1 MPRDGAIRRGEIVW
15 DQAGRQV
22 PTSVADAAPD
32 AALDLAGR
40 ETVVTKKDND
50 RWIRAPWRAC
60 PTQIRAAG
68 VAVSGSLR
76 RAAEHRARPEDFSD
90 AFGGAPRHGTER
102 DPGAR
107 GSRAL
112 LTMNKGLMCG
122 ADACSTGG
130 ALLAQKVVPYK
141 KSSAD

>member
-76 RAAEHRARPEDFSD
+76 RAAEHRAR
-90 AFGGAPRHGTER
+90 GPRTFPTR
-102 DPGAR
+102 LAAR
-107 GSRAL
+107 RVMGPSAIPVRAAV
-112 LTMNKGLMCG
+112 GR
-122 ADACSTGG
+122 CS
-130 ALLAQKVVPYK
+130 P
-141 KSSAD
+141 

>member
-1 MPRDGAIRRGEIVW
+1 MTLGLEPMEGYSRRRAPLRPGPLFGGARIDRMPRDGAIRRGEIVW

-76 RAAEHRARPEDFSD
+76 RAAEHRAR
-90 AFGGAPRHGTER
+90 GPRTFPTR
-102 DPGAR
+102 LAAR
-107 GSRAL
+107 RVMGPSAIPVRAAV
-112 LTMNKGLMCG
+112 GR
-122 ADACSTGG
+122 CS
-130 ALLAQKVVPYK
+130 P
-141 KSSAD
+141 